1 MKLSDLHNTAVIDA
15 ERARDPA
22 VGAELDRSAVAE
34 QIALLVATY
43 RAEHQL
49 TQTALARLLGM
60 QQSAVA
66 RLESGAHEPS
76 VATLARLASALG
88 LRMNLTIAPNAV
100 TLQSA

>member
-1 MKLSDLHNTAVIDA
+1 MKLSDLNNAAAVDA

-22 VGAELDRSAVAE
+22 VRAELDRTAVAE
-34 QIALLVATY
+34 QIALLVTTY
-43 RAEHQL
+43 RVEHQL

-60 QQSAVA
+60 QQSAVV
-66 RLESGAHEPS
+66 RLESGTHEPS

-88 LRMNLTIAPNAV
+88 LHMNLMIAPGAV